1 MQRSLQRIKG
11 RRKEIACERSTPAA
25 AFAFVS
31 SVVVKTPVH
40 ALAGVLV
47 ALFVLAGLSARLPA
61 TASTSDAVV
70 VVTSEQAKSLDPHVT
85 TSASDF
91 RILSQMYEGLV
102 THAPGTLKLAPSLA
116 ERWEVSGDAKSLTF
130 FLRKDARF
138 SDGSA
143 FNADAVRFN
152 FERMLRPDH
161 PYHHTGPFPLAFLFE
176 KIARVEVEAPYRVRL
191 HLSEPF
197 APLLSNLAYPSGY
210 MVSPTAVR
218 KHGKSFGK
226 HGGGTGPFTASEW
239 NKSRSILLERAG
251 QHWAGKS
258 GASKIVFRLIADPM
272 TALTELYSG
281 GADILLEVP
290 TDAATRLRLD
300 PAFSLIETQGA
311 HLWFVILN
319 LRTPQLRDV
328 RVRRALNHA
337 INRDHLVRHVL
348 QDTATP
354 AASVIADG
362 FGDHRNP
369 GVRPYAFDPARARK
383 LLAEAGVALPMT
395 LKLLVP
401 TGGSGMLEPEL
412 MATAMQADLRKV
424 GVNVEIT
431 TMEWNAYLA
440 TVNAGL
446 SSDVHMAAMAWMT
459 NDPDTLPALTL
470 RSAAHPPK
478 GFNSGWYANP
488 EVDTLVDQARA
499 SAKPAARAEKYR
511 QLDALVFQDAP
522 WIFVASYK
530 QNAAVRKRVSGVRL
544 SRSFLLNLHEAT
556 VR

>member
-1 MQRSLQRIKG
+1 MQRSLRRIKG
-11 RRKEIACERSTPAA
+11 RRDEIASERSTHAA
-25 AFAFVS
+25 AFAFVC

-40 ALAGVLV
+40 ALAGVLI

-61 TASTSDAVV
+61 DASSSDAIV

-102 THAPGTLKLAPSLA
+102 THAPESLRLAPA
-116 ERWEVSGDAKSLTF
+116 RAKHWEVSDDAKSITF

-138 SDGSA
+138 SDGTSFDA
-143 FNADAVRFN
+143 EAVRFN
-152 FERMLRPDH
+152 FERMLRSDH

-176 KIARVEVEAPYRVRL
+176 KIARVEVEAPHQVRL

-218 KHGKSFGK
+218 KHGKRFGK
-226 HGGGTGPFTASEW
+226 HGGGTGPFVASAW
-239 NKSRSILLERAG
+239 NEGRSILLERAQ

-258 GASKIVFRLIADPM
+258 GAAKIVFRPIADPM
-272 TALTELYSG
+272 TALTELHSG
-281 GADILLEVP
+281 GADVLLEVP
-290 TDAATRLRLD
+290 TDAAARLRKD

-319 LRTPQLRDV
+319 LRAPQMRDV

-337 INRDHLVRHVL
+337 INRDSLVRHVL
-348 QDTATP
+348 QETATP

-362 FGDHRNP
+362 FSEHRNP
-369 GVRPYAFDPARARK
+369 GVRPYAFDPARSRK
-383 LLAEAGVALPMT
+383 LLAEAGVALPMS

-424 GVNVEIT
+424 GVEVEIT

-446 SSDVHMAAMAWMT
+446 SSEVHMAAMAWMT

-478 GFNSGWYANP
+478 GFNSGWYSNA
-488 EVDTLVDQARA
+488 EVDSLVDQARA
-499 SAKPAARAEKYR
+499 SAKMKERAAIYR

-530 QNAAVRKRVSGVRL
+530 QNAAVRSRVSGVRL
-544 SRSFLLNLHEAT
+544 SRSFLLNLHEAA